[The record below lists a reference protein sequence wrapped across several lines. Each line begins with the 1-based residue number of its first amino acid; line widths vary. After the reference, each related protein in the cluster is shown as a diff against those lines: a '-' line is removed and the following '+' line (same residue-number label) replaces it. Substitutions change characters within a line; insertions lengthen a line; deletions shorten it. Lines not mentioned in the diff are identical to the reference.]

1 MKFTSSTIYRFLF
14 GILFPFVLEALLY
27 QTYLFLN
34 PNSEFDP
41 DFMFF
46 LIFSPLIIP
55 LIFLYFLSPYFL
67 YNYTQ
72 VGNNYKKL
80 LRKNIDN
87 IFLSEKEILEEQEE
101 KIIREELLTTL
112 IPDLE
117 RIFRRSYVDSYFQDR
132 SATRNV
138 RQSNLLSFFE
148 TVFLFGMISGILN
161 IINGILALYVHF
173 TPINTQFNI
182 GIDQIEN
189 IGNALLFILVFILVA
204 MSGFIMA
211 TIAKRRIAYLIP
223 SVIPGF
229 VQYRT
234 PERVMAKKL
243 TAQSIAG
250 YDLEPLIGSEHI
262 RNDTLTT
269 KIMEQSG
276 LIDQLVEIIDES
288 AQDEAGK
295 LLAWESYSKILKEKG
310 ISNNKIETISESFL
324 ESSVIKSAELFSFDY
339 REFQSLK
346 SDLTYVYEHISSWDS
361 KSSEERLTAFM
372 LLYRAGETL
381 FRGILRKTRGK
392 MGNFGSMVLALAD
405 MNLINNDEQ
414 IILNS
419 ARKSRNW
426 ILHRTGEEFSLSQG
440 YMRQFYDCIKSIITR
455 AGADIG
461 INGQD
466 ED

>member
-1 MKFTSSTIYRFLF
+1 M
-14 GILFPFVLEALLY
+14 
-27 QTYLFLN
+27 
-34 PNSEFDP
+34 
-41 DFMFF
+41 
-46 LIFSPLIIP
+46 
-55 LIFLYFLSPYFL
+55 
-67 YNYTQ
+67 
-72 VGNNYKKL
+72 
-80 LRKNIDN
+80 
-87 IFLSEKEILEEQEE
+87 
-101 KIIREELLTTL
+101 
-112 IPDLE
+112 
-117 RIFRRSYVDSYFQDR
+117 
-132 SATRNV
+132 
-138 RQSNLLSFFE
+138 
-148 TVFLFGMISGILN
+148 N

-339 REFQSLK
+339 
-346 SDLTYVYEHISSWDS
+346 
-361 KSSEERLTAFM
+361 
-372 LLYRAGETL
+372 
-381 FRGILRKTRGK
+381 
-392 MGNFGSMVLALAD
+392 
-405 MNLINNDEQ
+405 
-414 IILNS
+414 
-419 ARKSRNW
+419 
-426 ILHRTGEEFSLSQG
+426 
-440 YMRQFYDCIKSIITR
+440 
-455 AGADIG
+455 
-461 INGQD
+461 
-466 ED
+466 

>member
-1 MKFTSSTIYRFLF
+1 LF

-148 TVFLFGMISGILN
+148 TVFLFGMISGL
-161 IINGILALYVHF
+161 
-173 TPINTQFNI
+173 
-182 GIDQIEN
+182 
-189 IGNALLFILVFILVA
+189 
-204 MSGFIMA
+204 GF
-211 TIAKRRIAYLIP
+211 
-223 SVIPGF
+223 
-229 VQYRT
+229 
-234 PERVMAKKL
+234 
-243 TAQSIAG
+243 
-250 YDLEPLIGSEHI
+250 
-262 RNDTLTT
+262 
-269 KIMEQSG
+269 
-276 LIDQLVEIIDES
+276 
-288 AQDEAGK
+288 
-295 LLAWESYSKILKEKG
+295 
-310 ISNNKIETISESFL
+310 
-324 ESSVIKSAELFSFDY
+324 
-339 REFQSLK
+339 
-346 SDLTYVYEHISSWDS
+346 
-361 KSSEERLTAFM
+361 
-372 LLYRAGETL
+372 
-381 FRGILRKTRGK
+381 
-392 MGNFGSMVLALAD
+392 
-405 MNLINNDEQ
+405 
-414 IILNS
+414 
-419 ARKSRNW
+419 
-426 ILHRTGEEFSLSQG
+426 
-440 YMRQFYDCIKSIITR
+440 
-455 AGADIG
+455 
-461 INGQD
+461 
-466 ED
+466 

>member
-148 TVFLFGMISGILN
+148 TVFLFGMISG
-161 IINGILALYVHF
+161 
-173 TPINTQFNI
+173 
-182 GIDQIEN
+182 
-189 IGNALLFILVFILVA
+189 
-204 MSGFIMA
+204 
-211 TIAKRRIAYLIP
+211 
-223 SVIPGF
+223 
-229 VQYRT
+229 
-234 PERVMAKKL
+234 
-243 TAQSIAG
+243 
-250 YDLEPLIGSEHI
+250 
-262 RNDTLTT
+262 
-269 KIMEQSG
+269 
-276 LIDQLVEIIDES
+276 
-288 AQDEAGK
+288 
-295 LLAWESYSKILKEKG
+295 
-310 ISNNKIETISESFL
+310 
-324 ESSVIKSAELFSFDY
+324 
-339 REFQSLK
+339 
-346 SDLTYVYEHISSWDS
+346 
-361 KSSEERLTAFM
+361 
-372 LLYRAGETL
+372 
-381 FRGILRKTRGK
+381 
-392 MGNFGSMVLALAD
+392 
-405 MNLINNDEQ
+405 
-414 IILNS
+414 
-419 ARKSRNW
+419 
-426 ILHRTGEEFSLSQG
+426 
-440 YMRQFYDCIKSIITR
+440 
-455 AGADIG
+455 
-461 INGQD
+461 
-466 ED
+466 